1 VQHLHTD
8 HLGTPQEASNAEGQ
22 MTWRVSYKAWGSAL
36 KEEWEQVPGGERVQ
50 ALGGGGG
57 TGQGPNGTS
66 LTNRAAANESQ
77 FALYRCKLRFQG
89 QYFDEETGLHYN
101 RFRYYEPDSGRFI
114 NQDPIGLM
122 GGVNLF
128 QYAPNPVGWVD
139 PFGLAK
145 RGPKAKGC
153 GPHNQMIEDWGK
165 EIEAAGGK
173 ILSGG
178 GVEKESKIATT
189 GGHKDGRRPD
199 VIFETADGKKI
210 YGQVGKQDAQGNPI
224 TRERKAID
232 DLKTKTSGKDKPDDV
247 QFRAYN
253 CSCGKPPSTS
263 CQ

>member
-1 VQHLHTD
+1 
-8 HLGTPQEASNAEGQ
+8 
-22 MTWRVSYKAWGSAL
+22 
-36 KEEWEQVPGGERVQ
+36 
-50 ALGGGGG
+50 
-57 TGQGPNGTS
+57 
-66 LTNRAAANESQ
+66 
-77 FALYRCKLRFQG
+77 
-89 QYFDEETGLHYN
+89 
-101 RFRYYEPDSGRFI
+101 
-114 NQDPIGLM
+114 M
-122 GGVNLF
+122 GGFNLF

-178 GVEKESKIATT
+178 GVRNETKVSTV

-199 VIFETADGKKI
+199 VIFETAEGKKI